1 MSRFIRKY
9 GVAGAAVLASGL
21 ASAQSAVPAAVN
33 TKITESGDMLVE
45 AGTAVIVALVGFWA
59 IRALGKKMGWW
70 A

>member
-1 MSRFIRKY
+1 MARFIKKY
-9 GVAGAAVLASGL
+9 GAAGAALVSAGM
-21 ASAQSAVPAAVN
+21 ASAQSAVPAAVQ